1 MSEEGLVEGVE
12 QPAEAEKEV
21 EAPIRRA
28 VKRRVPKRRGKDGKA
43 RRPKRR
49 RKKKPALREIEE
61 LPSLTYL
68 IGGEQARWLI
78 PAAFAAMLLL
88 SAWGGIIDWR
98 REYTGVPE
106 GFDGTPKEYHN
117 CIVVHNLYGDRN
129 STSHDPSHPDNIACS
144 EKHGE
149 DPNYSELE
157 YQAWLDEFLASVAV
171 DTGNHSGYVWTEG
184 GIATMAYLGSTMGS
198 NMSVYY
204 DPAPGD
210 EFNATHL
217 AIWNSATTAFGGGN
231 DSFADLLPGGAS
243 AMSMYIGA
251 GGIVE
256 DKPTGYMW
264 TEVGIGTMTY
274 LWALNGANM
283 SMYGDPEPGDVFTE
297 AHLGIWNGATVAF
310 GGGNDSME
318 DLLPGGGTALA
329 LYVGATGIVDVAPTG
344 FVWTEEGL
352 QTMAYLWAMNGA
364 NMSMYGDPEPGDVFT
379 EAHLGIWNGA
389 TVAFGGG
396 SDAMQDLVPGGG
408 TALAMYVGA
417 GGIVQWSNLSAMP
430 VATNVSVTPAS
441 PGVDDALACVYE
453 YTDPQGDVDASSV
466 RWYVNNVSIG
476 EDVATVSLSTG
487 DVVSCSVLPSDGINP
502 GFRNHSDDVVIG

>member
-98 REYTGVPE
+98 REYTDVPE

-251 GGIVE
+251 GGIA
-256 DKPTGYMW
+256 KTRRP
-264 TEVGIGTMTY
+264 GTCGPR
-274 LWALNGANM
+274 WALG
-283 SMYGDPEPGDVFTE
+283 
-297 AHLGIWNGATVAF
+297 
-310 GGGNDSME
+310 
-318 DLLPGGGTALA
+318 
-329 LYVGATGIVDVAPTG
+329 
-344 FVWTEEGL
+344 
-352 QTMAYLWAMNGA
+352 
-364 NMSMYGDPEPGDVFT
+364 
-379 EAHLGIWNGA
+379 
-389 TVAFGGG
+389 
-396 SDAMQDLVPGGG
+396 
-408 TALAMYVGA
+408 
-417 GGIVQWSNLSAMP
+417 
-430 VATNVSVTPAS
+430 
-441 PGVDDALACVYE
+441 
-453 YTDPQGDVDASSV
+453 
-466 RWYVNNVSIG
+466 R
-476 EDVATVSLSTG
+476 
-487 DVVSCSVLPSDGINP
+487 
-502 GFRNHSDDVVIG
+502 